1 MTAAFRGEPSIRF
14 RRQAGWNHDLS
25 TVDFAADVLDA
36 EGRKPVVCRVAREAL
51 EDRLQSPGEFE
62 PLDLF
67 ERFKSEIHAVAG
79 GKIMAGEF
87 EPDGSVLVRS
97 QDLND

>member
-1 MTAAFRGEPSIRF
+1 MAATFIGEPSIRF
-14 RRQAGWNHDLS
+14 RRKAGWNHDLS

-36 EGRKPVVCRVAREAL
+36 EGRKPVVCRVTREAL
-51 EDRLQSPGEFE
+51 EDRLQLAGEFE

-67 ERFKSEIHAVAG
+67 ARLKSEIHAVAG
-79 GKIMAGEF
+79 GKMMAGEF

-97 QDLND
+97 QDLNG